1 MNKVIKIKNQR
12 SIDQVVTDSSI
23 KFTNYFK
30 QRTANQYYTDLEIQP
45 PLFC

>member
-1 MNKVIKIKNQR
+1 LIGIPDKSDFFSDGLVL
-12 SIDQVVTDSSI
+12 VFSSI

-30 QRTANQYYTDLEIQP
+30 QRTANQYYPDLEIQP